1 MARRDESMPSPFDPR
16 STGAKL
22 LRDRFIEA
30 SEEALSG
37 LDCEAPQRK
46 AYLEGLAICRALE
59 SLEDIEIVLA
69 MRSGECKRLNS
80 CASEEDRL
88 RYCWTTEAIGWVAA
102 YLDHGVVFSDRI
114 VSRFRRRAWRHRFG
128 SAPRWQVV
136 KLAGIGLAV
145 AASMAAAMLASV
157 L

>member
-1 MARRDESMPSPFDPR
+1 MPSLFDPR
-16 STGAKL
+16 SAGVKL
-22 LRDRFIEA
+22 LRDRFIAA

-37 LDCEAPQRK
+37 LDCEAPQRE

-80 CASEEDRL
+80 GAREEDRL

-114 VSRFRRRAWRHRFG
+114 VSRLRGRVWSRRFG
-128 SAPRWQVV
+128 AAPRWRLA
-136 KLAGIGLAV
+136 KLASIGLAL
-145 AASMAAAMLASV
+145 AAGMAAAMLASAF